1 MVPGG
6 DVTVAGEQRT
16 PQVSDL
22 WPRLLLTPVIGVVLP
37 NLSGLIDNSRHTLFG
52 LAISYLYFTFVAF
65 VVWEGNR
72 RIYFRLQR
80 REDWLRRPR
89 RRIALL
95 LGAIAVY
102 TIPVAAV
109 MLWAWQAVTGEPGT
123 RSFAI
128 PTALLATVTCVVII
142 THAYET
148 VFLLRDWESDRL
160 RRALT
165 EQARLEAELE
175 GLGRAVDPH
184 FLFNNLNTL
193 AHLVERRSDA
203 AAPFVTALG
212 DTYRYVLESR
222 NCRLVSLLAEL
233 DALRLH
239 AILGRIRF
247 GDGIVLCIDVD
258 PSEARG
264 WTLPP
269 VTLPELF
276 QNAVKHND
284 LSITPFAIDVRLDAD
299 TLIFTNEHRP
309 RSGPCAPSTGMG
321 LQNLSQRFKLAV
333 GREITWEAGPR
344 NFEVRLPLKRI

>member
-6 DVTVAGEQRT
+6 DVTVAGAQPP

-22 WPRLLLTPVIGVVLP
+22 WPRLVLSPVIGATLP
-37 NLSGLIDNSRHTLFG
+37 NLSGLIDNSRHTPSALVV
-52 LAISYLYFTFVAF
+52 SYLYFTVVAF

-80 REDWLRRPR
+80 REDWLQRPR

-95 LGAIAVY
+95 LSAIAIY
-102 TIPVAAV
+102 TIPVAAL
-109 MLWAWQAVTGEPGT
+109 MLWAWQVATGDPGT
-123 RSFAI
+123 RGFAI

-203 AAPFVTALG
+203 AAPFITALG

-233 DALRLH
+233 DAMRLH
-239 AILGRIRF
+239 AILSRIRF
-247 GDGIVLCIDVD
+247 GDGIALCIDVD
-258 PSEARG
+258 PVKARSLN
-264 WTLPP
+264 LPP

-284 LSITPFAIDVRLDAD
+284 LSTTPFSISVRLDSD
-299 TLIFTNEHRP
+299 TLIFTSDRRP
-309 RSGPCAPSTGMG
+309 RSGRGCPSTGTG

-333 GREITWEAGPR
+333 GREITWEASPQH
-344 NFEVRLPLKRI
+344 FEVRLPLKRV